1 MTRAEDA
8 VARLCDPAA
17 QVSAHYVVA
26 EDGRVWRLVEETR
39 RAWHAGVGWWDGAAD
54 INGRSIGIEIA
65 NPGHSHG
72 YRRFPDAQMAA
83 VEALCRSILDR
94 HPIPPHRVLGH
105 SDVSIGRRSEEHTS
119 ELQSLMR
126 ISYAVFCLKKKKIK
140 SKTE

>member
-54 INGRSIGIEIA
+54 INGRLIGIEIA

-72 YRRFPDAQMAA
+72 YRRFHDAQMAA

-94 HPIPPHRVLGH
+94 HPITPHRVLGH
-105 SDVSIGRRSEEHTS
+105 SDVSIARKIDPGNLTARSAERRVGKERVNTW
-119 ELQSLMR
+119 
-126 ISYAVFCLKKKKIK
+126 
-140 SKTE
+140 